1 MPSGRSTRPRR
12 RTTAGA
18 LGLGFLRYFLH
29 GVPESAAC
37 VVVGLAGGIMSV
49 ASANHDILSRKCK
62 IIVSDA
68 LKLVIIA
75 ALLLIM
81 GALIE
86 VYITPS
92 FYA

>member
-1 MPSGRSTRPRR
+1 MQADAPQDLSRR
-12 RTTAGA
+12 D
-18 LGLGFLRYFLH
+18 FLH
-29 GVPESAAC
+29 GVPEFAAC

-49 ASANHDILSRKCK
+49 AFANHDILSRKWK

-75 ALLLIM
+75 AILLVM

-86 VYITPS
+86 VYVTPF